1 MPHGNVDNITFFS
14 IACQFSKYKRKFNDS
29 INYIATVSRWEKHL
43 GLYVHH
49 AVRSRAFKNDNNAL
63 LISGIKTSNKF

>member
-1 MPHGNVDNITFFS
+1 MATS
-14 IACQFSKYKRKFNDS
+14 IIYILLYCHFSKYKRKFNDS